1 MTYIKSF
8 LQNCTSENMEDITEV
23 ERTVYSRIPAK
34 YVFSLNCLIYE
45 ANIDENKELLQGTL
59 TVNSRPR
66 KIGLQRLYID
76 IDNNDELAKLQRL
89 FTNYKKWKHDNLIK
103 PIGVT
108 YIPVLASFY
117 LLVEWNNY
125 HSIGENDCGLLTDA
139 ETNVKIRVIIQIADA
154 TKYLV
159 GNDLIN
165 SNTLQYLT
173 GNCVYYD
180 VDFNACILFYGFKI
194 QPRKLCSLHSMTK
207 FEPLSTIH
215 SESHKINWNIGT
227 MMSLVLGNKSV
238 SLPFGDYQQV
248 EALITD
254 YLDCSPK
261 NEVKFT
267 YLTREMDRITDEYSK
282 VAKKQTNKWRKF
294 KLSRKCFSKKYS
306 ESPMI

>member
-34 YVFSLNCLIYE
+34 YVFSVNCLIYE

-76 IDNNDELAKLQRL
+76 IDSNDELAKLQRL

-180 VDFNACILFYGFKI
+180 VDFNACILFYGFKT

-227 MMSLVLGNKSV
+227 MMSLVLGNNSV